1 MALRPIPARVL
12 TTSLLCASVLLLS
25 ACTGGSD
32 AASAGDGRVT
42 GDVNTVNTADVGTGG
57 SATYTITYPISNWN
71 VLNSGGATYSV
82 LDISS
87 VLLPGAFTIRP
98 DGTLTR
104 NAALMRSVQEV
115 AGSPQTVRYTIDP
128 EATWSDGEPITADDF
143 IYTWRTLDPRECPTC
158 QASNTAGYDQ
168 IGSVTGSRDGR
179 TVTVVFDTPF
189 VDWKALFSPVLPA
202 HVAQTYGSTN
212 TAAGLAKSF
221 NEGFAEN
228 VPMFSGGPFK
238 IDEVTGD
245 GSVVMVPNENWYGE
259 PPKLDELV
267 FRLITDVSQQPTAL
281 ANGEVDIIYP
291 NPQVD
296 IVQQVEELPDIRY
309 QVTPAASVHMIWVNM
324 NAAPMQDIALRKAI
338 FQAVSV
344 DDVIAKTIGQF
355 DDSAEQLQDHMF
367 VTGSPG
373 YKDVVSEFDYGI
385 GDTDAA
391 AATLE
396 DAGYTGVGGEL
407 TTPDGDAVP
416 PLRFVVQAGDS
427 LRANE
432 AQLVQAAVEP
442 LGIDVEVATVAN
454 TIDAVQEGNWAMT
467 VATVTQSPFSATSN
481 IPYFLSCPDGE
492 TFCRF
497 NLGNYGNPEVD
508 RLLTDALAAPSSEQ
522 ANRLLQQADRIV
534 SSDYAVL
541 PLYQNRSFLAYNASL
556 GNVRENSLGFPT
568 YNTEQW
574 GLVD

>member
-1 MALRPIPARVL
+1 M
-12 TTSLLCASVLLLS
+12 T
-25 ACTGGSD
+25 
-32 AASAGDGRVT
+32 
-42 GDVNTVNTADVGTGG
+42 
-57 SATYTITYPISNWN
+57 
-71 VLNSGGATYSV
+71 
-82 LDISS
+82 
-87 VLLPGAFTIRP
+87 
-98 DGTLTR
+98 
-104 NAALMRSVQEV
+104 
-115 AGSPQTVRYTIDP
+115 
-128 EATWSDGEPITADDF
+128 
-143 IYTWRTLDPRECPTC
+143 
-158 QASNTAGYDQ
+158 
-168 IGSVTGSRDGR
+168 GR

-202 HVAQTYGSTN
+202 HVAQTYGSTD

-228 VPMFSGGPFK
+228 VPMFSGGPFR

-281 ANGEVDIIYP
+281 ANGEVDVIYP

-309 QVTPAASVHMIWVNM
+309 QVTPAASVHMIWVNL

-344 DDVIAKTIGQF
+344 EDVIAKTIGQF

-373 YKDVVSEFDYGI
+373 YNDVVSEFDYGI
-385 GDTDAA
+385 GDADAA

-508 RLLTDALAAPSSEQ
+508 RLLTEALAAPSTEQ